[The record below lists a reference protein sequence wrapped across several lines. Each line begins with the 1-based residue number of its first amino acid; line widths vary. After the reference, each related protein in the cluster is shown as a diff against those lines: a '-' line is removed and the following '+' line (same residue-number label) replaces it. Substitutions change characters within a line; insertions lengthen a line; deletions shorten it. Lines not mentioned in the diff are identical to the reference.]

1 MSGPT
6 ASQALHARFD
16 AIRRAELERLKKKL
30 AGFSD
35 AERLFVEQVTA
46 DVIGALARGPERALA
61 EGSPVIA
68 VEVLVRLFA
77 LEG

>member
-6 ASQALHARFD
+6 ASQALQHRFD

-30 AGFSD
+30 AGLSD
-35 AERLFVEQVTA
+35 ADRAFVDQITA
-46 DVIGALARGPERALA
+46 DVVGALTRGPEKALA
-61 EGSPVIA
+61 EGSPVIN
-68 VEVLVRLFA
+68 VEALVRLFA